1 MLFLSLPCFGIDK
14 LALHLDSI
22 QAQGW
27 SLQGVKLAVTD
38 LSEDRQQLAASI
50 SQLQLPKPYGD
61 LSLVNIG
68 CADFSWQNNQLDC
81 KQGKA
86 AVQSKRWQSPSA
98 NFSFHIQEHD
108 SWLKLQDLRI
118 ASGKVN
124 IDFLE
129 REQGWTMQITG
140 DDIQL
145 AKLKKLLP
153 MPTVNFKSGKVTL
166 SATISGTGQTPKKLS
181 LLGKL
186 TSITLDTKD
195 GSLAT
200 ESAKLNV
207 NLDANLERDGWQWR
221 SQLTL
226 PSGSVYVQPVFL
238 DANKQPINLEA
249 QGLWQQDKQKLRVQ
263 SATYQHAGAGELTG
277 SATLNIKRKTLE
289 TGQLT
294 LTSANLEQLST
305 VYLKPLLAETAFEGL
320 SIAGQSKMDLQ
331 LLHNS
336 LTAVRAVFNQLSIKD
351 EKKRLGLEGGQGEF
365 NWAKNE
371 MFNETSSLFWHKL
384 TLANVPVDAGKIHYM
399 AKLNSIRLLDKATLP
414 LLGGSFDINR
424 FSWLAKPN
432 QEPEVYFEG
441 AINQVS
447 LEQFSKAMDWTPLS
461 GTITGKIPGIQYSNK
476 TISLGGQLQIKAF
489 DGDIKISNLAGSGLF
504 TALPKFY
511 SDIEVNNLDMDQL
524 TGQFKF
530 GGITGKL
537 SGYVRQLYMENWQPV
552 SFYAWF
558 GTPDDDDSKHRISQK
573 AVKNIASIGGGG
585 ASDLLSRTV
594 LSAFDT
600 FSYDKIGL
608 GCYLHEGVCQ
618 LMGVEASKQGYAI
631 IKGGGLPRIDVIGY
645 NPRVDWQVLVDRLKR
660 LSSSDEVIIK

>member
-1 MLFLSLPCFGIDK
+1 M
-14 LALHLDSI
+14 ALNLGSI

-27 SLQGVKLAVTD
+27 LLQGVKVTLANLAAD
-38 LSEDRQQLAASI
+38 KQQLAAEI
-50 SQLQLPKPYGD
+50 SQLHLPKPYDD
-61 LSLVNIG
+61 LSLVNIR
-68 CADFSWQNNQLDC
+68 CTEFTWQNQQLHCD
-81 KQGKA
+81 QGRA
-86 AVQSKRWQSPSA
+86 SVQSKRWQSPSA

-108 SWLKLQDLRI
+108 SWLKLQDVRI
-118 ASGKVN
+118 AGGHVDV
-124 IDFLE
+124 DFQE
-129 REQGWTMQITG
+129 REQGWTAQITG
-140 DDIQL
+140 DDIEL

-153 MPTVNFKSGKVTL
+153 IPAVNFKTGKVSL
-166 SATISGTGQTPKKLS
+166 SATVSGQAQSSKKLTLS
-181 LLGKL
+181 GKL
-186 TSITLDTKD
+186 TGITLDTKD

-200 ESAKLNV
+200 DSAKLNV
-207 NLDANLERDGWQWR
+207 NLDANLESDGWQWR
-221 SQLTL
+221 SQLTM
-226 PSGSVYVQPVFL
+226 PSGAVYVQPVYL
-238 DANKQPINLEA
+238 DANKQPISLEA
-249 QGLWQQDKQKLRVQ
+249 QGLWQQDKQTLRVQ
-263 SATYQHAGAGELTG
+263 SATYRHADAGELTG
-277 SATLNIKRKTLE
+277 SATLNIKSKTLE

-294 LTSANLEQLST
+294 LTSVDLDQLSA

-320 SIAGQSKMDLQ
+320 SIAGQGKMNLQ
-331 LLHNS
+331 LIHNS
-336 LTAVRAVFNQLSIKD
+336 LTAIRAVFNQLNIKD
-351 EKKRLGLEGGQGEF
+351 EKNRLGLVGGQGEF

-371 MFNETSSLFWHKL
+371 MFNETSTLFWRKL
-384 TLANVPVDAGKIHYM
+384 TLANVPVDAGKIHFI

-618 LMGVEASKQGYAI
+618 LMGVEATKQGYAI

-660 LSSSDEVIIK
+660 ISASDEVIIK